1 MEGAGEMAG
10 VKDRRVGR
18 APIRM
23 VAKALVQRG
32 QEEGFKRSASADQ
45 AQYIL
50 KYSVVREW

>member
-32 QEEGFKRSASADQ
+32 QEEGFKSIDEPECIIKRNIHA
-45 AQYIL
+45 
-50 KYSVVREW
+50 